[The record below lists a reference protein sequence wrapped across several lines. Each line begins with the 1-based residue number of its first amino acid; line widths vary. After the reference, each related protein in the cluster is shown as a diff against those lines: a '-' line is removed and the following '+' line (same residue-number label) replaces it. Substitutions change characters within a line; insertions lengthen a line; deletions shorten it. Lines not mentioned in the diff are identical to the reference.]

1 MIAGFREK
9 MIVGEGGRIKF
20 SSTELPAGTLVE
32 VIVLVEPEEQ
42 DTTAY
47 LLSKEATP
55 RHLLQA
61 LRDLDTSSSYIY
73 VDPS

>member
-9 MIVGEGGRIKF
+9 MIVGEGGRIEF

-47 LLSKEATP
+47 LLSTEANR